1 MPREVTLAQMQRWLL
16 LYADRIDEE
25 KDQLTALD
33 AAIGD
38 ADHGV
43 NMQNGM
49 EKMRQRIEEI
59 VECADIG
66 VFLRTIAM
74 TLISSIGGAAGPL
87 YGVFFLRAAKE
98 ATPGDSIR
106 LEELSRMFQVGLE
119 SIQQRGDAKLG
130 DKTMV
135 DALAPAIAALDSATE
150 AGRTVTD
157 ALDEARRA
165 AEAGM
170 LATIEMEAQ
179 KGRASYLG
187 PRSIGHQ
194 DPGATSA
201 YLLIE
206 AAAATLGQSEDAG

>member
-1 MPREVTLAQMQRWLL
+1 MTRDVTLEQMQRWLL
-16 LYADRIDEE
+16 HYADQIEQE
-25 KDQLTALD
+25 QATLTRLD

-43 NMQNGM
+43 NMQHGA
-49 EKMRQRIEEI
+49 EKMRAKINDLTD
-59 VECADIG
+59 CHDID

-87 YGVFFLRAAKE
+87 YGVFFLRASKE
-98 ATPGDSIR
+98 AGPGDVISLDR
-106 LEELSRMFQVGLE
+106 LAQMFLVGLE
-119 SIQQRGDAKLG
+119 SIQQRGHARLG

-135 DALAPAIAALDSATE
+135 DALAPAVEALRLATDAGQSTTE
-150 AGRTVTD
+150 ALAV
-157 ALDEARRA
+157 ASEA

-170 LATIEMEAQ
+170 LATIDMEAK

-201 YLLIE
+201 YLLV
-206 AAAATLGQSEDAG
+206 ASAAATLGS

>member
-49 EKMRQRIEEI
+49 EKMRQRMEEI
-59 VECADIG
+59 GECADIS

-98 ATPGDSIR
+98 ATPGETIS

-135 DALAPAIAALDSATE
+135 DALAPAVAALESATA
-150 AGRTVTD
+150 AGRTVTE

-206 AAAATLGQSEDAG
+206 AAAAMLGHSEDAG

>member
-49 EKMRQRIEEI
+49 ERMRLRMEEI
-59 VECADIG
+59 VECADIS

-98 ATPGDSIR
+98 ATPGDTIS
-106 LEELSRMFQVGLE
+106 LEELSRMFRVGLE

-135 DALAPAIAALDSATE
+135 DALAPAVAALESATE
-150 AGRTVTD
+150 AGRTVTE

-206 AAAATLGQSEDAG
+206 AAAATLGHSEDAG